1 MHLPKN
7 EARRRRNAGLALL
20 WVTILLNAPWRS
32 SAISMNSFAAD
43 DAIYR
48 SVFPCWF
55 FVSSAVSWRGR
66 VSAPG
71 RWLPRLQK
79 VSFCSDG
86 WQIGNR
92 WRLFFMIGG
101 R

>member
-1 MHLPKN
+1 MHLPEN
-7 EARRRRNAGLALL
+7 EARKAENAGLALL
-20 WVTILLNAPWRS
+20 WVTISLNAPWRS
-32 SAISMNSFAAD
+32 SAISMSSFAAD

-71 RWLPRLQK
+71 RWLAQFRKSRPA
-79 VSFCSDG
+79 
-86 WQIGNR
+86 W
-92 WRLFFMIGG
+92 MGG
-101 R
+101 ELEADRDFSL